1 MSSKKKDKKP
11 AHDDAAAPTEPVN
24 DADEHV
30 IEVPEDVDLDEAL
43 AALDEVDAGAEDPM
57 TKLQDERDEMY
68 ERLQRVSADY
78 QNYMRRSQQNQA
90 DQIAL
95 ARGEVIRQFFAVLD
109 HFDAALESE
118 PTEGEAKALYDGV
131 KIVKDEFLRVMQM
144 AGVSRIEA
152 EVGEPFDPTRHEAM
166 LRQPAEGVGPNCVSM
181 TFQPGYAMGDRT
193 LRPAK
198 VAVAPEETA
207 PESPGHT
214 EPSDDEED
222 A

>member
-1 MSSKKKDKKP
+1 MSSKKKDKKQ
-11 AHDDAAAPTEPVN
+11 DR
-24 DADEHV
+24 DEAIDPGEELV
-30 IEVPEDVDLDEAL
+30 IDVPEDADVEDAM
-43 AALDEVDAGAEDPM
+43 AALGEGATDTDDPM
-57 TKLQDERDEMY
+57 SKLQNERDEMY

-90 DQIAL
+90 DQIEI

-109 HFDAALESE
+109 HFDAALENE

-131 KIVKDEFLRVMQM
+131 KIVKDEFLRVMQL

-166 LRQPAEGVGPNCVSM
+166 LRQPVEGVGPNCVSM
-181 TFQPGYAMGDRT
+181 TFQPGYAMGERT

-198 VAVAPEETA
+198 VAVAPEA
-207 PESPGHT
+207 PGATPGHI
-214 EPSDDEED
+214 EPTDDEDE